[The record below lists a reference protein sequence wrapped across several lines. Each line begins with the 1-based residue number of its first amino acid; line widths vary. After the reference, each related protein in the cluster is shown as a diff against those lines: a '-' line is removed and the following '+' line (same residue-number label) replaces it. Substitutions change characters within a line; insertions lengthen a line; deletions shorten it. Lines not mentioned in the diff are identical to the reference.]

1 MRHFRYI
8 NHHYENV
15 GLKFLMSLT
24 MMELSFREWE
34 VQDIIGDVKSPGLSN
49 PFSLIPK
56 DTAQQASS

>member
-1 MRHFRYI
+1 
-8 NHHYENV
+8 
-15 GLKFLMSLT
+15 MSLT